1 MTEILTEQEE
11 KMARSELTEA
21 LMIAKLERWLA
32 K

>member
-11 KMARSELTEA
+11 TAARSELTEA